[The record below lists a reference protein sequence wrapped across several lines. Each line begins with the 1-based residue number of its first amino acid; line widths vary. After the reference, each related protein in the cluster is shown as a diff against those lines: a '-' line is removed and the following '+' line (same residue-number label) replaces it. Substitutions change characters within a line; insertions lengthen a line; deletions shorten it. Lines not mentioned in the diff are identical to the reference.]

1 MAVKKS
7 GNLLQAAA
15 FAALTAA
22 LPVCGAT
29 AGAKNAT
36 KSQATCAPADC
47 PRILLWGDTH
57 LHTSNS
63 GDAFGSGTRM
73 GPEEAYRFARG
84 EAVEPA
90 QGQAVKLDRP
100 LDFLVIADHA
110 EGLGTMR
117 ELYQGNEA
125 FLADPVAKRW
135 YTMMHDGP
143 VEARKAVAEVIRALG
158 AGTLP
163 KNLTAPAVAVPVIRS
178 VWQDYTGTAERYN
191 EPGRFT
197 ALIGFEWTSVPGGNN
212 LHRVVMFR
220 DGKERTDQVLPF
232 SALQSEDPEKL
243 WAWLGRYEDKTG
255 GRALAMPHNSNL
267 SNGRMFPPVDFAGAA
282 IDADYARQR
291 QRWEPV
297 TEVTQIKGD
306 SESHPLLSPNDE
318 FAGYGSLGWD
328 IGNLSLTQLKQPE
341 MMANE
346 YAREALKRGLALQ
359 RSLGV
364 NPFRFGMIGAT
375 DSHTAMANVQEDDFW
390 GKNAGDEPRRD
401 RAFAVIKKYS
411 GVQRY
416 GWQMLAGGY
425 AGVWAAENTREAI
438 WDAFAR
444 REVYASTGPRI
455 VVRLFGGW
463 SFTADDAARLDL
475 ADYGY
480 AHGVPMGG
488 ALSAAPQAA
497 GSAPALLI
505 AAARDP
511 QGANLDRVQVVKGWV
526 DAAGDLHEKI
536 HDVAWSDPD
545 RRGIDAGSGRLAGVG
560 SSVLVDKATY
570 TNDIGAAE
578 LRTVWIDPD
587 FDPALPA
594 FYYLRVLEI
603 PTPRWTTYD
612 AARFGTELPDEV
624 PRTVQERAYTSPI
637 WYSPSSP

>member
-1 MAVKKS
+1 MKKS

-22 LPVCGAT
+22 LPVHGET
-29 AGAKNAT
+29 DD
-36 KSQATCAPADC
+36 QAACAPADC
-47 PRILLWGDTH
+47 PRTLLWGDTH

-84 EAVEPA
+84 EAVEPVK
-90 QGQAVKLDRP
+90 GQAVKLDRP
-100 LDFLVIADHA
+100 LDFLVVADHA

-117 ELYQGNEA
+117 ELFQGNEA
-125 FLADPVAKRW
+125 FLADPDAKRW

-143 VEARKAVAEVIRALG
+143 EQARKAVAEVIRALG

-163 KNLTAPAVAVPVIRS
+163 KNLTDPAVAVPVIRS
-178 VWQDYTGTAERYN
+178 VWQDYTSTAERYN

-220 DGKERTDQVLPF
+220 DGKERVDQVLPF

-243 WAWLGRYEDKTG
+243 WAYLDRYENKTG
-255 GRALAMPHNSNL
+255 GRVLAMPHNSNL
-267 SNGRMFPPVDFAGAA
+267 SNGRMFPPIDFAGAA
-282 IDADYARQR
+282 IDSDYARQR

-318 FAGYGSLGWD
+318 FAGYGALGWD

-341 MMANE
+341 MIANE

-359 RSLGV
+359 QSLGV

-375 DSHTAMANVQEDDFW
+375 DSHTAMANVQEDNFW
-390 GKNAGDEPRRD
+390 GKNFGDQPRRD
-401 RAFAVIKKYS
+401 RAFSVIKNYND
-411 GVQRY
+411 VQRY

-425 AGVWAAENTREAI
+425 AGVWATENSREAI

-444 REVYASTGPRI
+444 REVYASTGPRMM
-455 VVRLFGGW
+455 VRLFGGW
-463 SFTADDAARLDL
+463 SFTADDARRLDL

-488 ALSAAPQAA
+488 ELPVRPAADA
-497 GSAPALLI
+497 SAPTLLI
-505 AAARDP
+505 AAGRDP
-511 QGANLDRVQVVKGWV
+511 EGANLDRVQVVKGWV
-526 DAAGDLHEKI
+526 DAAGEVHEKI
-536 HDVAWSDPD
+536 YDVAWSDPEG
-545 RRGIDAGSGRLAGVG
+545 RGIDAATGKLAAVG
-560 SSVLVDKATY
+560 STVVLEKAEY

-578 LRTVWIDPD
+578 LRSVWKDPD
-587 FDPALPA
+587 FDPGVPA

-637 WYSPSSP
+637 WYSPAPP